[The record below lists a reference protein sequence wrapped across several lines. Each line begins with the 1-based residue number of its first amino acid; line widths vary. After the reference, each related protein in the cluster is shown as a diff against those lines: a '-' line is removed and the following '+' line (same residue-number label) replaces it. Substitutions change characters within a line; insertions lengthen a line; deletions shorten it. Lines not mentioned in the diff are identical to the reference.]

1 MLSFGFEVILVVL
14 GLVNLSFD
22 FFFLSIVVEKSSKE
36 MERKRE
42 KAINELK
49 NE

>member
-1 MLSFGFEVILVVL
+1 MI
-14 GLVNLSFD
+14 LSFD
-22 FFFLSIVVEKSSKE
+22 FFLSVVVEKSSKE

-42 KAINELK
+42 KAMNELR